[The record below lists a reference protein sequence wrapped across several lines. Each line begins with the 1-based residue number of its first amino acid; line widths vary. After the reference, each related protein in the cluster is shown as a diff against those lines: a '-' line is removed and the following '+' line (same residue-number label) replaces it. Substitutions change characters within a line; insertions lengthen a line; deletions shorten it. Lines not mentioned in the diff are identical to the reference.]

1 MGIAHHDEVT
11 RLARIREW
19 LVLFRVIL
27 GLLLLFKG
35 ISFISHANELENM
48 IAGSRFKIDEGSAL
62 LAAYICIAHLSGGVF
77 IIIGL
82 LTRIAC
88 LFQLPILIGAVLFVN
103 SPTSV
108 FHLQSEL
115 ILSIIV
121 LLLLIV
127 FIIAGGGPFSIDQY
141 IKKHLL

>member
-1 MGIAHHDEVT
+1 MGIAQSDKVT
-11 RLARIREW
+11 SRARIPEW

-27 GLLLLFKG
+27 GLLLLYKG

-48 IAGSRFKIDEGSAL
+48 IAGSRFKINEGAAI
-62 LAAYICIAHLSGGVF
+62 LAAYICIAHLAGGVF
-77 IIIGL
+77 IVVGL
-82 LTRIAC
+82 LTRISC

-103 SPTSV
+103 SPNSM

-127 FIIAGGGPFSIDQY
+127 FIITGGGPFSMDRY